1 MKTRNF
7 IAICCMLM
15 ITTSASA
22 QKEAGEFSFI
32 PRIGMTLANMSGMDF
47 FYYYDNEDNEAKSKT
62 KVGVTAG
69 IDVEYQALP
78 ALGISLGAHYS
89 LQGCRFSKNISFKDF
104 NTNIHYLNFPLM
116 ANVYVGSGFAFR
128 AGVQM
133 GVKLDEETTND
144 VFGKEDLFKS
154 VDVSIPFG
162 VSYEY
167 KNFILGARYNLGITN
182 ISKRKEWKNK
192 NEVFVIDLGFRI

>member
-47 FYYYDNEDNEAKSKT
+47 FYDNENNEAKSKT

-89 LQGCRFSKNISFKDF
+89 LQGCRFSKEFKDF

-116 ANVYVGSGFAFR
+116 ANLYVGSGFAFR

-133 GVKLDEETTND
+133 GVKLDEENRA
-144 VFGKEDLFKS
+144 LFKS

-167 KNFILGARYNLGITN
+167 KKFILGARYNLGITN
-182 ISKRKEWKNK
+182 ISKFKEWKNK

>member
-47 FYYYDNEDNEAKSKT
+47 FYDNENNEAKSKT

-89 LQGCRFSKNISFKDF
+89 LQGCRFSKEFKDF

-116 ANVYVGSGFAFR
+116 ANLYVGSGFAFR

-133 GVKLDEETTND
+133 GVKLDEENRA
-144 VFGKEDLFKS
+144 LFKS

-167 KNFILGARYNLGITN
+167 KNFILGARYNLGVTN
-182 ISKRKEWKNK
+182 ISKFKEWKNK

>member
-47 FYYYDNEDNEAKSKT
+47 YYDGVEDREAKSKM

-89 LQGCRFSKNISFKDF
+89 LQGCRFSKTFAFNAF

-116 ANVYVGSGFAFR
+116 ANLYVGSGFALR

-133 GVKLDEETTND
+133 GVKLDEDATND
-144 VFGKEDLFKS
+144 GFGQRDLFKS

-162 VSYEY
+162 ISYEY
-167 KNFILGARYNLGITN
+167 KNFILGARYNLGATN
-182 ISKRKEWKNK
+182 ISKFKEWKNK

>member
-47 FYYYDNEDNEAKSKT
+47 FYDNENNEAKSKT

-89 LQGCRFSKNISFKDF
+89 LQGCRFSKEFKDF

-133 GVKLDEETTND
+133 GVKLDEETTSN

-182 ISKRKEWKNK
+182 ISKLKEWKNK

>member
-47 FYYYDNEDNEAKSKT
+47 FYDNENNEAKSKT

-89 LQGCRFSKNISFKDF
+89 LQGCRFSKEFKDF

-116 ANVYVGSGFAFR
+116 ANLYVGSGFAFR

-167 KNFILGARYNLGITN
+167 KKFILGARYNLGITN
-182 ISKRKEWKNK
+182 ISKFKEWKNK

>member
-1 MKTRNF
+1 
-7 IAICCMLM
+7 MLM

-47 FYYYDNEDNEAKSKT
+47 FYDNENNEAKSKT

-133 GVKLDEETTND
+133 GVKLDEENRA
-144 VFGKEDLFKS
+144 LFKS

-167 KNFILGARYNLGITN
+167 KKFILGARYNLGVTN
-182 ISKRKEWKNK
+182 ISKFKEWKNK

>member
-47 FYYYDNEDNEAKSKT
+47 FYDNENNEAKSKT

-89 LQGCRFSKNISFKDF
+89 LQGCRFSKNTSFKAF

-116 ANVYVGSGFAFR
+116 ANLYVGSGFAFR

-133 GVKLDEETTND
+133 GVKLDEENRA
-144 VFGKEDLFKS
+144 LFKS

-167 KNFILGARYNLGITN
+167 KNFILGARYNLGVTN
-182 ISKRKEWKNK
+182 ISKFKEWKNK

>member
-47 FYYYDNEDNEAKSKT
+47 FYDNENNEAKSKT

-89 LQGCRFSKNISFKDF
+89 LQGCRFSKEFKDF

-116 ANVYVGSGFAFR
+116 ANLYVGSGFAFR

-167 KNFILGARYNLGITN
+167 KNFILGARYNLGVTN
-182 ISKRKEWKNK
+182 ISKFKELKKK

>member
-47 FYYYDNEDNEAKSKT
+47 FYYDNEDNEAKSKT

-78 ALGISLGAHYS
+78 ALGISFGAHYS
-89 LQGCRFSKNISFKDF
+89 LQGCRFSKEFKDF

-116 ANVYVGSGFAFR
+116 ANLYVGSGFAFR

-133 GVKLDEETTND
+133 GVKLDEENRA
-144 VFGKEDLFKS
+144 LFKS

-167 KNFILGARYNLGITN
+167 KNFILGARYNLGVTN
-182 ISKRKEWKNK
+182 ISKFKEWKNK

>member
-47 FYYYDNEDNEAKSKT
+47 YYDGVEDREAKSKM

-89 LQGCRFSKNISFKDF
+89 LQGCRFSKTFAFNAF

-116 ANVYVGSGFAFR
+116 ANLYVGSGFALR

-133 GVKLDEETTND
+133 GVKLDEDATND
-144 VFGKEDLFKS
+144 GFGQRDLFKS

-162 VSYEY
+162 ISYEY
-167 KNFILGARYNLGITN
+167 KNFILGARYNYFPWCWVTSI
-182 ISKRKEWKNK
+182 
-192 NEVFVIDLGFRI
+192 

>member
-47 FYYYDNEDNEAKSKT
+47 FYDNENNEAKSKT

-89 LQGCRFSKNISFKDF
+89 LQGCRFSKEFKDF

-116 ANVYVGSGFAFR
+116 ANLYVGSGFAFR

-133 GVKLDEETTND
+133 GVKLDEENRA
-144 VFGKEDLFKS
+144 LFKS

-167 KNFILGARYNLGITN
+167 KKFILGARYNLGVTN
-182 ISKRKEWKNK
+182 ISKFKEWKNK